1 MVISRKVETPKVNI
15 ILDGQPVEQVER
27 LVYLGQLITE
37 NGKCDEEIKRRIE
50 IARTAYIKM
59 RNVLTNP
66 KLSTSARLRFI
77 KCYVWSTLLYGVETW
92 TISKTSQQR
101 LEAFEVWAL
110 RRMLRISWTR
120 HVTNKEVLRL
130 ADTKKSLFQTV
141 KQRKLSFFGH
151 IMRHDSLQRNLLEGM
166 VEGKRGRGRPR
177 LQWSDSNLQWAG
189 LNFEQCKRM
198 AQNRKRWR
206 SVTGNVNRHAT
217 R

>member
-1 MVISRKVETPKVNI
+1 
-15 ILDGQPVEQVER
+15 
-27 LVYLGQLITE
+27 
-37 NGKCDEEIKRRIE
+37 
-50 IARTAYIKM
+50 M

-92 TISKTSQQR
+92 TIRKTSQQL
-101 LEAFEVWAL
+101 LEAFEMWAL
-110 RRMLRISWTR
+110 RTMLRISLTR
-120 HVTNKEVLRL
+120 YITNEKVLRL
-130 ADTKKSLFQTV
+130 ADTKRSLFETV
-141 KQRKLSFFGH
+141 KQRKLSFFG
-151 IMRHDSLQRNLLEGM
+151 
-166 VEGKRGRGRPR
+166 RPR
-177 LQWSDSNLQWAG
+177 LQWGDNILQWAG

>member
-1 MVISRKVETPKVNI
+1 
-15 ILDGQPVEQVER
+15 
-27 LVYLGQLITE
+27 
-37 NGKCDEEIKRRIE
+37 
-50 IARTAYIKM
+50 M
-59 RNVLTNP
+59 R
-66 KLSTSARLRFI
+66 
-77 KCYVWSTLLYGVETW
+77 
-92 TISKTSQQR
+92 
-101 LEAFEVWAL
+101 AL

-120 HVTNKEVLRL
+120 HLTNEEVLRL
-130 ADTKKSLFQTV
+130 ANTKRSLFQTV

-177 LQWSDSNLQWAG
+177 LQWSDNILQWAG
-189 LNFEQCKRM
+189 LNFEQCKMM